1 MAVRSAL
8 MSLLS
13 SKRSRLLTALV
24 CATFLLICISRLN
37 EPSAPLFGRPRAST
51 TPAQAP
57 FAYNGPRF
65 EIFGIRDFAD
75 QVEVATLNI
84 KTAKPKPK
92 EKVDKPLLSPPS
104 SGSPGLSRPNY
115 LPEDTNE
122 DGSEQP
128 NGKPQDLTARAA
140 SSSSSNSL
148 EALQHALPIALPKFH
163 PHRLDSPD
171 FNISDLEHPPPGVPP
186 ATISLDLPSPAP
198 QPDASSLIFGVA
210 TTLDRMPDSLRN
222 FRHWA
227 AHTGARFVVLHEPRN
242 TTLRPGEPTPEEVL
256 AMYAEAGMAELE
268 MVERD
273 AGWGERF
280 VGLLGALH
288 VRMENATQWAVLI
301 DDDTFFLDLDVVL
314 ARLKKYDYEQ
324 DWYVG
329 ALSENK
335 WNINNGGLYAVG
347 GAGVFLSR
355 GLMKTMAPHVGDCFP
370 RKDKVNQM
378 ELPGGDVL
386 VGACIHRHTTTKLTR
401 EHGLFQLDLH
411 GDVTGF
417 YEAVRAQPVS
427 VHHWKSWHHHDLPT
441 IAAVS
446 QKCGRSCVLQNFRFQ
461 DGWQM
466 SNGFSI
472 VRYAYNETERAGQH
486 SLAMEQTWEKTVW
499 TVEDSWQY
507 SLAPL
512 KRRDEGKVQYL
523 NERTIVGED
532 GSVTVFYVRRE
543 GGVGRG
549 LIRVVWR

>member
-1 MAVRSAL
+1 MAARGAL

-24 CATFLLICISRLN
+24 CATLLVLCISRLN

-51 TPAQAP
+51 PAQAP
-57 FAYNGPRF
+57 FSYNGALY
-65 EIFGIRDFAD
+65 EIFGLRDFAD
-75 QVEVATLNI
+75 EVEVATLNI
-84 KTAKPKPK
+84 KTTQPKPK
-92 EKVDKPLLSPPS
+92 EKVDKPLLLSPPS
-104 SGSPGLSRPNY
+104 SGSPGLSQPHY
-115 LPEDTNE
+115 E
-122 DGSEQP
+122 SEQTDDKLEQTSDEP
-128 NGKPQDLTARAA
+128 FDLTARAA
-140 SSSSSNSL
+140 SSVSTKSL
-148 EALQHALPIALPKFH
+148 DKIQHALPIALPKFH

-171 FNISDLEHPPPGVPP
+171 FNITDLEHPPPGIPP
-186 ATISLDLPSPAP
+186 ATISLDLPPPAP
-198 QPDASSLIFGVA
+198 QPDASCLIFGVA

-242 TTLRPGEPTPEEVL
+242 TTLRPGELTPEEIVDL
-256 AMYAEAGMAELE
+256 YAEAGIEQLE

-280 VGLLGALH
+280 VGLLGALNA
-288 VRMENATQWAVLI
+288 RMENGTQWAVLI

-314 ARLKKYDYEQ
+314 ARLKKYDYEE

-335 WNINNGGLYAVG
+335 WNVNNGGLYAVG
-347 GAGVFLSR
+347 GAGIFLSR
-355 GLMKTMAPHVGDCFP
+355 GVMATMAPHVGDCFP
-370 RKDKVNQM
+370 RKDKLIEM
-378 ELPGGDVL
+378 DLPGGDVL

-446 QKCGRSCVLQNFRFQ
+446 NKCGRACVLQNFRFQ

-472 VRYAYNETERAGQH
+472 VRYGYNETERAGQH
-486 SLAMEQTWEKTVW
+486 PLAMEETWEETVW

-512 KRRDEGKVQYL
+512 KRRDAGKVQYL
-523 NERTIVGED
+523 NERTEIGAD
-532 GSVTVFYVRRE
+532 GSVTVYYVRRVA
-543 GGVGRG
+543 GVGRG